1 VEDLKTSIASV
12 KEALASDLPE
22 PKAKKGARKVAKPEK
37 KVAKKVAK
45 KMAKGNGGKPEKKV
59 AAKEVDENVV
69 TLAQLAAEAEI
80 APQSARV
87 KLREAEVER
96 PEGRWVWPVGSK
108 ALKEARKII
117 GLEV

>member
-1 VEDLKTSIASV
+1 MEDLKSSIASV
-12 KEALASDLPE
+12 KETLAGALPE
-22 PKAKKGARKVAKPEK
+22 PGTKKGARKVVKKVEKKAAK

-45 KMAKGNGGKPEKKV
+45 SNGSAKV
-59 AAKEVDENVV
+59 SAKEVDPNVV

-87 KLREAEVER
+87 KLREGSVPR
-96 PEGRWVWPVGSK
+96 PEGRWQWAVGSK

-117 GLEV
+117 GLEG